1 MKRYYYI
8 TLLATLAVICLQTSY
23 VYSLYK
29 NYKEEKAIKL
39 HKAFKKAI
47 EDELTFNAWK
57 NADMNKVKELT
68 KKFEQEHN
76 STITMNNEESKTES
90 ALNWLQDIRLYT
102 NDYICIDILA
112 NYFSTNIQANEHN
125 YAIYLL
131 DKNKNVVNFIDSLQG
146 HRPNYISDPISI
158 SAFGLQYIRLDA
170 YIPPSSFI
178 LQNIGILTASL
189 LLALIALLCVG
200 LQLGKIRRQA
210 ALLQRREETI
220 NGTIHDLK
228 SPLNSAFTTLGW
240 IASGETNEA
249 KRKAIERVQAEVK
262 HQVSNIEALLVTVRK
277 DRNRLV
283 LKKEDIDMPR
293 LAELT
298 IGSLNTLYREK
309 PHHIELVNRL
319 PQGIRIHADGMYI
332 ENVLRNLVENA
343 LKYADDGVE
352 VTVTLSADARNLNVD
367 VADNGWGIAPCH
379 LKKIFRQFYQVPQT
393 EERIRKGYGIGLA
406 QSKYIIDEH
415 KGKISVRSTEG
426 KGSTFSFS
434 IPLE

>member
-131 DKNKNVVNFIDSLQG
+131 DKNKNVVNFIDSL
-146 HRPNYISDPISI
+146 
-158 SAFGLQYIRLDA
+158 
-170 YIPPSSFI
+170 
-178 LQNIGILTASL
+178 
-189 LLALIALLCVG
+189 
-200 LQLGKIRRQA
+200 
-210 ALLQRREETI
+210 
-220 NGTIHDLK
+220 
-228 SPLNSAFTTLGW
+228 
-240 IASGETNEA
+240 
-249 KRKAIERVQAEVK
+249 
-262 HQVSNIEALLVTVRK
+262 
-277 DRNRLV
+277 
-283 LKKEDIDMPR
+283 
-293 LAELT
+293 
-298 IGSLNTLYREK
+298 
-309 PHHIELVNRL
+309 
-319 PQGIRIHADGMYI
+319 
-332 ENVLRNLVENA
+332 
-343 LKYADDGVE
+343 
-352 VTVTLSADARNLNVD
+352 
-367 VADNGWGIAPCH
+367 
-379 LKKIFRQFYQVPQT
+379 
-393 EERIRKGYGIGLA
+393 
-406 QSKYIIDEH
+406 
-415 KGKISVRSTEG
+415 
-426 KGSTFSFS
+426 
-434 IPLE
+434 

>member
-1 MKRYYYI
+1 M
-8 TLLATLAVICLQTSY
+8 
-23 VYSLYK
+23 
-29 NYKEEKAIKL
+29 
-39 HKAFKKAI
+39 
-47 EDELTFNAWK
+47 
-57 NADMNKVKELT
+57 
-68 KKFEQEHN
+68 
-76 STITMNNEESKTES
+76 
-90 ALNWLQDIRLYT
+90 
-102 NDYICIDILA
+102 
-112 NYFSTNIQANEHN
+112 
-125 YAIYLL
+125 
-131 DKNKNVVNFIDSLQG
+131 
-146 HRPNYISDPISI
+146 
-158 SAFGLQYIRLDA
+158 
-170 YIPPSSFI
+170 
-178 LQNIGILTASL
+178 
-189 LLALIALLCVG
+189 
-200 LQLGKIRRQA
+200 
-210 ALLQRREETI
+210 
-220 NGTIHDLK
+220 
-228 SPLNSAFTTLGW
+228 
-240 IASGETNEA
+240 
-249 KRKAIERVQAEVK
+249 QAEVK

-293 LAELT
+293 LAELA
-298 IGSLNTLYREK
+298 IGSLGTLYREK